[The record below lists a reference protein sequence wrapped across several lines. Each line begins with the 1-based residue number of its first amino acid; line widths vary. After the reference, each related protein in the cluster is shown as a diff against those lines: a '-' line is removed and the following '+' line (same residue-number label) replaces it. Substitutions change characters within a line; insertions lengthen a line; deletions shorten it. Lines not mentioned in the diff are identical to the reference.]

1 MKKDK
6 GVVKLPEKL
15 GYMAYSTSA
24 NIVFNFKSLY
34 YLIFLTNVLQIP
46 VLTAGTMM
54 TLGTIWDVTNDPIIG
69 VFAGNVKFKSKEK
82 IRPYLLVIAIPWAL
96 GLVLLFTDFN
106 LTQTLAV
113 IVSLLIFFFY
123 EIANT
128 FRGIVY
134 NGLGALASDN
144 DDDRK
149 SINAFRSLGA
159 CLGSGIGAV
168 AVTPIVRLFGGLQ
181 EKHAIIGKGDAKAL
195 FLTALVMG
203 ALCVFGCLVHYFTS
217 KERVQEKEEHDDSV
231 SIKDTYKMLFKCK
244 SWVWNM
250 FYIMGYGICN
260 TLIMSAINYYAA
272 YILGSSSKATPIL
285 AAYLVV
291 SIIMSL
297 LTPKIDTLLGRKKTM
312 YLGVISQIVGKVIF
326 MLNPTNELFIYINAI
341 SVGFGATITFIMLN
355 QNRNN
360 ISDVVEIQNHRR
372 LDAMVSTGDNL
383 ASKLAEALVTQ
394 LMAFALA
401 AAGFNEALKINQTVA
416 TKNVICGLLGLVPCI
431 VLVGMLITIR
441 FLDIE
446 KEKKESLER
455 EGLRVSIPHH

>member
-1 MKKDK
+1 MKEDK

-96 GLVLLFTDFN
+96 GLILLFTDFN

-144 DDDRK
+144 DNDRK

-181 EKHAIIGKGDAKAL
+181 EKNAIIGKGDARAL

-203 ALCVFGCLVHYFTS
+203 GLCVFGCLVHYFTS

-250 FYIMGYGICN
+250 LYIMGYGICN

-326 MLNPTNELFIYINAI
+326 MLNPTNEIFIYINAI

-455 EGLRVSIPHH
+455 EGLRV

>member
-181 EKHAIIGKGDAKAL
+181 EKNAIIGKGDARAL

-250 FYIMGYGICN
+250 LYIMGYGICN

-312 YLGVISQIVGKVIF
+312 YLGVISQIAGKVIF
-326 MLNPTNELFIYINAI
+326 MLNPTNEIFIYINAI

-360 ISDVVEIQNHRR
+360 ISDDVEIQNHRR

-383 ASKLAEALVTQ
+383 VSKLAEALVTQ

-455 EGLRVSIPHH
+455 EGLCV

>member
-96 GLVLLFTDFN
+96 GLILLFTDFN

-181 EKHAIIGKGDAKAL
+181 EKNAIIGKGDARAL

-203 ALCVFGCLVHYFTS
+203 GLCVFGCLAHYFTS

-250 FYIMGYGICN
+250 LYIMGYGICN

-326 MLNPTNELFIYINAI
+326 MLNPTNEIFIYINAI

-455 EGLRVSIPHH
+455 EGLRV

>member
-1 MKKDK
+1 
-6 GVVKLPEKL
+6 
-15 GYMAYSTSA
+15 
-24 NIVFNFKSLY
+24 
-34 YLIFLTNVLQIP
+34 
-46 VLTAGTMM
+46 M

-96 GLVLLFTDFN
+96 GLSLLFTDFN

-181 EKHAIIGKGDAKAL
+181 EKNAIIGKGDARAL

-203 ALCVFGCLVHYFTS
+203 GLCVFGCLAHYFTS
-217 KERVQEKEEHDDSV
+217 KERVQEKEDHEDSV

-250 FYIMGYGICN
+250 LYIMGYGICN

-326 MLNPTNELFIYINAI
+326 MLNPTNEIFIYINAI

-455 EGLRVSIPHH
+455 EGLRV

>member
-96 GLVLLFTDFN
+96 GLILLFTDFN

-181 EKHAIIGKGDAKAL
+181 EKNAIIGKGDARAL

-203 ALCVFGCLVHYFTS
+203 GLCVFGCLAHYFTS
-217 KERVQEKEEHDDSV
+217 KERVQEKEEHEDSV

-250 FYIMGYGICN
+250 LYIMGYGICN

-326 MLNPTNELFIYINAI
+326 MLNPTNEIFIYINAI

-455 EGLRVSIPHH
+455 EGLRVSITHH

>member
-69 VFAGNVKFKSKEK
+69 VFAGNVKFRSKEK

-181 EKHAIIGKGDAKAL
+181 EKNAIIGKGDARAL

-203 ALCVFGCLVHYFTS
+203 GLCVFGCLVHYFTS

-250 FYIMGYGICN
+250 LYIMGYGICN

-297 LTPKIDTLLGRKKTM
+297 LTPKVDTLLGRKKTM
-312 YLGVISQIVGKVIF
+312 YLGVISQIAGKVIF
-326 MLNPTNELFIYINAI
+326 MLNPTNEIFIYINAI

-455 EGLRVSIPHH
+455 EGLRVSITHH

>member
-312 YLGVISQIVGKVIF
+312 YLGVISQIAGKVIF
-326 MLNPTNELFIYINAI
+326 MLNPTNEIFIYINAI

-455 EGLRVSIPHH
+455 EGLRV

>member
-1 MKKDK
+1 MKEDK

-96 GLVLLFTDFN
+96 GLILLFTDFN

-181 EKHAIIGKGDAKAL
+181 EKNAIIGKGDARAL

-250 FYIMGYGICN
+250 LYIMGYGICN

-326 MLNPTNELFIYINAI
+326 MLNPTNEIFIYINAI

-455 EGLRVSIPHH
+455 EGLRV

>member
-69 VFAGNVKFKSKEK
+69 VFAGNVKFRSKEK

-250 FYIMGYGICN
+250 LYIMGYGICN

-312 YLGVISQIVGKVIF
+312 YLGVISQIAGKVIF
-326 MLNPTNELFIYINAI
+326 MLNPTNEIFIYINAI

-455 EGLRVSIPHH
+455 EGLRVSITHH

>member
-6 GVVKLPEKL
+6 GVVRLSEKL

-181 EKHAIIGKGDAKAL
+181 EKNAIIGKGNARAL

-250 FYIMGYGICN
+250 LYIMGYGICN

-285 AAYLVV
+285 ATYLVV

-326 MLNPTNELFIYINAI
+326 MLNPTNEIFIYINAI

-455 EGLRVSIPHH
+455 EGLRV

>member
-69 VFAGNVKFKSKEK
+69 VFAGNVKFRSKEK

-181 EKHAIIGKGDAKAL
+181 EKNAIIGKGDARAL

-250 FYIMGYGICN
+250 LYIMGYGICN

-285 AAYLVV
+285 ATYLVV

-326 MLNPTNELFIYINAI
+326 MLNPTNEIFIYINAI

-455 EGLRVSIPHH
+455 EGLRV

>member
-96 GLVLLFTDFN
+96 GLILLFTDFN

-181 EKHAIIGKGDAKAL
+181 EKNAIIGKGDARAL

-203 ALCVFGCLVHYFTS
+203 GLCVFGCLAHYFTS
-217 KERVQEKEEHDDSV
+217 KERVQEKEEHEDSV

-250 FYIMGYGICN
+250 LYIMGYGICN

-326 MLNPTNELFIYINAI
+326 MLNPTNEIFIYINAI

-401 AAGFNEALKINQTVA
+401 AAGFNEAFKINQTVA

-455 EGLRVSIPHH
+455 EGLRV

>member
-1 MKKDK
+1 M
-6 GVVKLPEKL
+6 
-15 GYMAYSTSA
+15 
-24 NIVFNFKSLY
+24 
-34 YLIFLTNVLQIP
+34 IFLTNVIQIP

-96 GLVLLFTDFN
+96 GLSLLFTDFN

-181 EKHAIIGKGDAKAL
+181 EKNAIIGKGDARAL

-203 ALCVFGCLVHYFTS
+203 GLCVFGCLAHYFTS
-217 KERVQEKEEHDDSV
+217 KERVQEKEEHEDSV

-250 FYIMGYGICN
+250 LYIMGYGICN

-326 MLNPTNELFIYINAI
+326 MLNPTNEIFIYINAI

-455 EGLRVSIPHH
+455 EGLRV

>member
-96 GLVLLFTDFN
+96 GLILLFTDFN

-181 EKHAIIGKGDAKAL
+181 EKNAIIGKGDARAL

-203 ALCVFGCLVHYFTS
+203 GLCVFGCLVHYFTS

-250 FYIMGYGICN
+250 LYIMGYGICN

-326 MLNPTNELFIYINAI
+326 MLNPTNEIFIYINAI

-455 EGLRVSIPHH
+455 GGLRV

>member
-181 EKHAIIGKGDAKAL
+181 EKNAIIGKGDARAL

-250 FYIMGYGICN
+250 LYIMGYGICN

-285 AAYLVV
+285 ATYLVV

-326 MLNPTNELFIYINAI
+326 MLNPTNEIFIYINAI

-455 EGLRVSIPHH
+455 EGLRV

>member
-96 GLVLLFTDFN
+96 GLILLFTDFN

-181 EKHAIIGKGDAKAL
+181 EKNAIIGKGDARAL

-250 FYIMGYGICN
+250 LYIMGYGICN

-326 MLNPTNELFIYINAI
+326 MLNPTNEIFIYINAI

-455 EGLRVSIPHH
+455 EGLRV

>member
-96 GLVLLFTDFN
+96 GLILLFTDFN

-134 NGLGALASDN
+134 NGIGALASDN

-181 EKHAIIGKGDAKAL
+181 EKNAIIGKGDARAL

-203 ALCVFGCLVHYFTS
+203 GLCVFGCLVHYFTS

-231 SIKDTYKMLFKCK
+231 SIKDAYKMLFKCK

-250 FYIMGYGICN
+250 LYIMGYGICN

-326 MLNPTNELFIYINAI
+326 MLNPTNEIFIYINAI

-455 EGLRVSIPHH
+455 EGLRV

>member
-96 GLVLLFTDFN
+96 GLILLFTDFN

-181 EKHAIIGKGDAKAL
+181 EKNAIIGKGDARAL

-203 ALCVFGCLVHYFTS
+203 GLCVFGCLVHYFTS
-217 KERVQEKEEHDDSV
+217 KERVQEKEEHEDSV

-250 FYIMGYGICN
+250 LYIMGYGICN

-285 AAYLVV
+285 TAYLVV

-326 MLNPTNELFIYINAI
+326 MLNPTNEIFIYINAI

-455 EGLRVSIPHH
+455 EGLRV

>member
-1 MKKDK
+1 MKKEE

-96 GLVLLFTDFN
+96 GLILLFTDFN

-134 NGLGALASDN
+134 NGLGALASNN

-181 EKHAIIGKGDAKAL
+181 EKNAIIGKGDARAL

-203 ALCVFGCLVHYFTS
+203 GLCVFGCLAHYFTS
-217 KERVQEKEEHDDSV
+217 KERVQEKEEHEDSV

-250 FYIMGYGICN
+250 LYIMGYGICN

-326 MLNPTNELFIYINAI
+326 MLNPTNEIFIYINAI

-455 EGLRVSIPHH
+455 EGLRV

>member
-46 VLTAGTMM
+46 VLTAGTVM

-96 GLVLLFTDFN
+96 GLILLFTDFN

-181 EKHAIIGKGDAKAL
+181 EKNAIIGKGDARAL

-203 ALCVFGCLVHYFTS
+203 GLCVFGCLVHYFTS

-250 FYIMGYGICN
+250 LYIMGYGICN

-326 MLNPTNELFIYINAI
+326 MLNPTNEIFIYINAI

-455 EGLRVSIPHH
+455 EGLRV

>member
-96 GLVLLFTDFN
+96 GLILLFTDFN

-113 IVSLLIFFFY
+113 MVSLLIFFFY

-181 EKHAIIGKGDAKAL
+181 EKNAIIGKGDARAL

-203 ALCVFGCLVHYFTS
+203 GLCVFGCLVHYFTS

-250 FYIMGYGICN
+250 LYIMGYGICN

-326 MLNPTNELFIYINAI
+326 MLNPTNEIFIYINAI

-455 EGLRVSIPHH
+455 EGLRV

>member
-96 GLVLLFTDFN
+96 GLILLFTDFN

-181 EKHAIIGKGDAKAL
+181 EKNAIIGKGDARAL

-203 ALCVFGCLVHYFTS
+203 GLCVFGCLVHYFTS

-250 FYIMGYGICN
+250 LYIMGYGICN

-291 SIIMSL
+291 SIVMSL

-326 MLNPTNELFIYINAI
+326 MLNPTNEIFIYINAI

-401 AAGFNEALKINQTVA
+401 AAGFNEALKIKQTVA

-455 EGLRVSIPHH
+455 EGLRV

>member
-181 EKHAIIGKGDAKAL
+181 EKNAIIGKGDARAL

-250 FYIMGYGICN
+250 LYIMGYGICN

-326 MLNPTNELFIYINAI
+326 MLNPTNEIFIYINAI

-455 EGLRVSIPHH
+455 EGRRVSITHH

>member
-96 GLVLLFTDFN
+96 GLILLFTDFN

-134 NGLGALASDN
+134 NGLGALASNN

-181 EKHAIIGKGDAKAL
+181 EKNAIIGKGDARAL

-203 ALCVFGCLVHYFTS
+203 GLCVFGCLAHYFTS
-217 KERVQEKEEHDDSV
+217 KERVQEKEEHEDSV

-250 FYIMGYGICN
+250 LYIMGYGICN

-326 MLNPTNELFIYINAI
+326 MLNPTNEIFIYINAI

-455 EGLRVSIPHH
+455 EGLRV

>member
-69 VFAGNVKFKSKEK
+69 VFAGNVKFRSKEK

-181 EKHAIIGKGDAKAL
+181 EKNAIIGKGDARAL

-250 FYIMGYGICN
+250 LYIMGYGICN

-285 AAYLVV
+285 ATYLVV

-326 MLNPTNELFIYINAI
+326 MLNPTNEIFIYINAI

-401 AAGFNEALKINQTVA
+401 TAGFNEALKINQTVA

-455 EGLRVSIPHH
+455 EGLCV

>member
-96 GLVLLFTDFN
+96 GLILLFTDFN

-168 AVTPIVRLFGGLQ
+168 AVTPTVRLFGGLQ
-181 EKHAIIGKGDAKAL
+181 EKNAIIGKGDARAL

-203 ALCVFGCLVHYFTS
+203 GLCVFGCLVHYFTS

-250 FYIMGYGICN
+250 LYIMGYGICN

-291 SIIMSL
+291 SIVMSL

-326 MLNPTNELFIYINAI
+326 MLNPTNEIFIYINAI

-455 EGLRVSIPHH
+455 EGLCV

>member
-96 GLVLLFTDFN
+96 GLILLFTDFN

-134 NGLGALASDN
+134 NGLGALASNN

-181 EKHAIIGKGDAKAL
+181 EKNAIIGKGDARAL

-203 ALCVFGCLVHYFTS
+203 GLCVFGCLVHYFTS
-217 KERVQEKEEHDDSV
+217 KERVQEKEEHEDSV

-250 FYIMGYGICN
+250 LYIMGYGICN

-326 MLNPTNELFIYINAI
+326 MLNPTNEIFIYINAI

-455 EGLRVSIPHH
+455 EGLRV

>member
-1 MKKDK
+1 MKEDK

-96 GLVLLFTDFN
+96 GLILLFTDFN

-181 EKHAIIGKGDAKAL
+181 EKNAIIGKGDARAL

-250 FYIMGYGICN
+250 LYIMGYGICN

-326 MLNPTNELFIYINAI
+326 MLNPTNEIFIYINAI

-455 EGLRVSIPHH
+455 EGLCV

>member
-96 GLVLLFTDFN
+96 GLILLFTDFN

-144 DDDRK
+144 DNDRK

-181 EKHAIIGKGDAKAL
+181 EKNAIIGKGDARAL

-203 ALCVFGCLVHYFTS
+203 GLCVFGCLVHYFTS

-250 FYIMGYGICN
+250 LYIMGYGICN

-326 MLNPTNELFIYINAI
+326 MLNPTNEIFIYINAI

-455 EGLRVSIPHH
+455 EGLRV

>member
-1 MKKDK
+1 MKEDK

-96 GLVLLFTDFN
+96 GLILLFTDFN

-149 SINAFRSLGA
+149 SITAFRSLGA

-181 EKHAIIGKGDAKAL
+181 EKNAIIGKGDARAL

-203 ALCVFGCLVHYFTS
+203 GLCVFGCLVHYFTS

-250 FYIMGYGICN
+250 LYIMGYGICN

-291 SIIMSL
+291 SIVMSL

-326 MLNPTNELFIYINAI
+326 MLNPTNEIFIYINAI

-401 AAGFNEALKINQTVA
+401 EAGFNEALKINQTVA

-455 EGLRVSIPHH
+455 EGLRV

>member
-181 EKHAIIGKGDAKAL
+181 EKNAIIGKGDARAL

-250 FYIMGYGICN
+250 LYIMGYGICN

-285 AAYLVV
+285 ATYLVV

-401 AAGFNEALKINQTVA
+401 VAGFNEALQINQTVA
-416 TKNVICGLLGLVPCI
+416 TKNVICGLLGIVPCI

-446 KEKKESLER
+446 KEKRESLER
-455 EGLRVSIPHH
+455 EGL

>member
-54 TLGTIWDVTNDPIIG
+54 TLGTIWDVANDPIIG
-69 VFAGNVKFKSKEK
+69 VFAGNVKFRSKEK

-181 EKHAIIGKGDAKAL
+181 EKNAIIGKGDARAL

-250 FYIMGYGICN
+250 LYIMGYGICN

-285 AAYLVV
+285 ATYLVV
-291 SIIMSL
+291 SIVMSL

-326 MLNPTNELFIYINAI
+326 MLNPTNEIFIYINAI

-416 TKNVICGLLGLVPCI
+416 TKTVICGLLGLVPCI

-455 EGLRVSIPHH
+455 EGLRV

>member
-181 EKHAIIGKGDAKAL
+181 EKNAIIGKGDARAL

-250 FYIMGYGICN
+250 LYIMGYGICN

-272 YILGSSSKATPIL
+272 YILGSNSKATPIL

-312 YLGVISQIVGKVIF
+312 YLGVISQIAGKVIF
-326 MLNPTNELFIYINAI
+326 MLNPTNEIFIYINAI

-455 EGLRVSIPHH
+455 EGLCV

>member
-54 TLGTIWDVTNDPIIG
+54 TLGTIWDVANDPIIG
-69 VFAGNVKFKSKEK
+69 VFAGNVKFRSKEK

-181 EKHAIIGKGDAKAL
+181 EKNAIIGKGDARAL

-250 FYIMGYGICN
+250 LYIMGYGICN

-326 MLNPTNELFIYINAI
+326 MLNPTNEIFIYINAI

-455 EGLRVSIPHH
+455 EGLRVSITHH

>member
-6 GVVKLPEKL
+6 GVVKLLEKL

-96 GLVLLFTDFN
+96 GLILLFTDFN

-181 EKHAIIGKGDAKAL
+181 EKNAIIGKGDARAL

-203 ALCVFGCLVHYFTS
+203 GLCVFGCLVHYFTS

-250 FYIMGYGICN
+250 LYIMGYGICN

-326 MLNPTNELFIYINAI
+326 MLNPTNEIFIYINAI

-455 EGLRVSIPHH
+455 EGLRV

>member
-159 CLGSGIGAV
+159 SLGSGIGAV

-181 EKHAIIGKGDAKAL
+181 EKNAIIGKGDARAL

-250 FYIMGYGICN
+250 LYIMGYGICN

-285 AAYLVV
+285 ATYLVV

-326 MLNPTNELFIYINAI
+326 MLNPTNEIFIYINAI

-455 EGLRVSIPHH
+455 EGLRV